1 MSHACST
8 SLITLVIRPLLLAFM
23 NNSSIFYAL
32 DLWIQHACIHFC
44 KCCTVHI
51 YISHVANEQN
61 SSDSDHDLFSVQDDI
76 YVGTQECSGKS
87 FLIRMIHYP
96 MY

>member
-1 MSHACST
+1 M
-8 SLITLVIRPLLLAFM
+8 LVIRPLLLAFM

-32 DLWIQHACIHFC
+32 DLWMQHACIHFC
-44 KCCTVHI
+44 KRCTVHI

>member
-44 KCCTVHI
+44 KRCTVHI
-51 YISHVANEQN
+51 YISHVAMNRILVTVIMTCSQYKMIFMWGHKSVLVSH
-61 SSDSDHDLFSVQDDI
+61 SSL
-76 YVGTQECSGKS
+76 E
-87 FLIRMIHYP
+87 
-96 MY
+96 